1 MKVKCEACGGKV
13 KVVKSAVIVELSA
26 DLGLAASAYLGFLT
40 GGMGLAAMGP
50 ALLMR
55 KKLFESVKKAN
66 GGFFKCNSCEKE
78 ISNKHVLSA
87 IFK

>member
-1 MKVKCEACGGKV
+1 MKITCEACGGRV
-13 KVVKSAVIVELSA
+13 KVVKSAVVAELGA
-26 DLGLAASAYLGFLT
+26 DLGLAAAAYLGVLT

-66 GGFFKCNSCEKE
+66 GGFFQCSRCRKE
-78 ISNKHVLSA
+78 ASNMRVLSE
-87 IFK
+87 IIK